1 MNKQCKKGGNEM
13 KNITFSIS
21 YDEEKLKALRFF
33 CLQRE
38 NMSLENKLQESIDVL
53 YKKVVPVQVREY
65 LESESTNKNYT
76 AVNKEK
82 RGKEIEGNKD

>member
-1 MNKQCKKGGNEM
+1 
-13 KNITFSIS
+13 
-21 YDEEKLKALRFF
+21 
-33 CLQRE
+33 
-38 NMSLENKLQESIDVL
+38 MSLENKLQESIDVL